1 MNKKILMDH
10 TMVVTRSGKTILTNK
25 RLLTYY
31 HILSPPQL
39 VIQKRLTIKHNPTST
54 HVKTNRSA
62 PKTIKL
68 TDTLENFAKEPQIL
82 TKRDHI
88 VDRMDQTIITLLKAV
103 QVRKQDKKKE

>member
-1 MNKKILMDH
+1 M
-10 TMVVTRSGKTILTNK
+10 
-25 RLLTYY
+25 
-31 HILSPPQL
+31 
-39 VIQKRLTIKHNPTST
+39 
-54 HVKTNRSA
+54 KTNRSA

-103 QVRKQDKKKE
+103 QVRKQDKKKEWREKKIGGCTTTYIRQEWGDTVE